1 MIKTVFLLITYN
13 TICAK
18 DLMFANCDVAK
29 YSMTIKD
36 EKLNKIR
43 RPADQIKL
51 SGQRRL
57 SEERIPYL
65 FLSARARAPANLT
78 QHETVSAVGKCFH
91 QNLPPPPQLTIQ
103 ILTECR
109 SSCFMDTGV

>member
-1 MIKTVFLLITYN
+1 MIKTVFLLNTYN
-13 TICAK
+13 TICAE

-36 EKLNKIR
+36 EKLNKIH

-51 SGQRRL
+51 AGQRRL
-57 SEERIPYL
+57 SEEFRIYFCPL
-65 FLSARARAPANLT
+65 EPSPANLT

>member
-1 MIKTVFLLITYN
+1 MTYN

-18 DLMFANCDVAK
+18 DLIFANCYVAMAK

-51 SGQRRL
+51 AGQRRL
-57 SEERIPYL
+57 SEEFRIY
-65 FLSARARAPANLT
+65 F
-78 QHETVSAVGKCFH
+78 C
-91 QNLPPPPQLTIQ
+91 PPEP
-103 ILTECR
+103 
-109 SSCFMDTGV
+109 S